1 LQLQVAFTYL
11 RRFFGEISLLSSMI
25 VFQDPYLLRT
35 ALQKENCLGRR
46 IGFVPTMGA
55 LHAGHGALIA
65 RSAAENDLTVVS
77 IFVNPTQ
84 FGPNEDLDK
93 YPRTLEADLA
103 LCQAHGATHVFTPTE
118 ATMYPDGKDR
128 FEVKMGLRTM
138 DQYMDGAKRPG
149 HFDGVLLVVARLF
162 NIVLPTKAYFGKKDF
177 QQLSILQAMAREL
190 FFPLAIVPCEIVRE
204 PDGLAMSS
212 RNRYLN
218 PEERQQALYLSR
230 CLREV
235 DEQARVGL
243 QAGPLT
249 RIASDLLVEY
259 PLIRLEYLEIRK
271 SRDLSLVD
279 VLRKE
284 DAPVALIAAFCGK
297 TRLIDNLELGLGQ

>member
-1 LQLQVAFTYL
+1 MQVFENP
-11 RRFFGEISLLSSMI
+11 F
-25 VFQDPYLLRT
+25 LLRT
-35 ALQKENCLGRR
+35 ALQAENCLGRK

-55 LHAGHGALIA
+55 LHDGHGALIA

-84 FGPNEDLDK
+84 FGPNEDLAK

-103 LCQAHGATHVFTPTE
+103 LCKAAGATHIFTPTE
-118 ATMYPDGKDR
+118 ATMYPDGKEH

-162 NIVLPTKAYFGKKDF
+162 NIVLPTNAYFGKKDF
-177 QQLSILQAMAREL
+177 QQLSILQALAREL
-190 FFPLAIVPCEIVRE
+190 FFPLNIVPCDIVRE
-204 PDGLAMSS
+204 ADGLAMSS
-212 RNRYLN
+212 RNRYLD

-230 CLREV
+230 CLRAV
-235 DEQARVGL
+235 DARAR
-243 QAGPLT
+243 AGMKAQPLT
-249 RIASDLLVEY
+249 EIATEMLAAY

-271 SRDLSLVD
+271 SRDLSLVET
-279 VLRKE
+279 LHSE
-284 DAPVALIAAFCGK
+284 DEPVALIAAFCGK
-297 TRLIDNLELGLGQ
+297 TRLIDNLVLGLGQ